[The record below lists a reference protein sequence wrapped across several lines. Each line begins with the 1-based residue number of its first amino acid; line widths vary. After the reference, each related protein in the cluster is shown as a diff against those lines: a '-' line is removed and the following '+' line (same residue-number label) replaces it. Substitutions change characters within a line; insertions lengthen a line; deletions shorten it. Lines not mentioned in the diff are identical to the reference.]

1 MKKGLDSVVVCR
13 VYDVSAMTKTATK
26 TVGHG
31 RGGRARALKIGE
43 LSRLSGVGVEALRFY
58 EKSGLLDR
66 PARTESG
73 YRLYAEETL
82 ERLSFI
88 RRAQVLG
95 FSLAEIRQIIEERRA
110 GASPCANV
118 REIVRGR
125 LRELDERV
133 AEMRRYRRELAAA
146 LAEWDAKG
154 DTEGHVC
161 GLIEGAE
168 IGHEPRRPR
177 GVAAGRKGKR

>member
-1 MKKGLDSVVVCR
+1 
-13 VYDVSAMTKTATK
+13 MTKTATK
-26 TVGHG
+26 TVIQE
-31 RGGRARALKIGE
+31 RGDRARALKIGE
-43 LSRLSGVGVEALRFY
+43 LSKLSGIGVEALRFY
-58 EKSGLLDR
+58 EKSGLLER

-73 YRLYAEETL
+73 YRLYTEETL

-95 FSLAEIRQIIEERRA
+95 FSLAEIKQIIAERRA

-133 AEMRRYRRELAAA
+133 AEMRLYRRELTAA
-146 LAEWDAKG
+146 LAVWDAAG
-154 DTEGHVC
+154 DRDAPGHVC
-161 GLIEGAE
+161 GLIESTDIEHG
-168 IGHEPRRPR
+168 PRKRAR
-177 GVAAGRKGKR
+177 GVATGRRAKR